1 MSKRH
6 LTPAALAALAGILLI
21 AAALGACGED
31 PDAPWTPNPDR
42 TMQFLVPAPTA
53 SRFPVPTATTGP
65 TATPAPTPT
74 LVAYPE
80 EIAFAV
86 TTRTTW
92 RHAFSNFS
100 GIQQECIEEGLG
112 QPQLDSFLRKTIM
125 SSHIDDYSSLTVS
138 FFSCL
143 DPRWAKSLFVAILAI
158 HLKENT
164 GLDIGETQVNCL
176 LVWARGKNVPSLLA
190 NKDEVQRMMEEVQEC
205 VPELS
210 EKQDKDPSEETIT
223 VLVQENE
230 NLLEAHSIEPY
241 LIGNLLFIAH
251 WDEDAQHWLV
261 HDIVGQF
268 TPDQLTPPPGMAIPP
283 NPEIGILNE
292 LEPGKLYD
300 FHVRSD
306 QIVNIVEGE
315 TGDWYFN
322 AGANFIEWLR

>member
-1 MSKRH
+1 MI
-6 LTPAALAALAGILLI
+6 T
-21 AAALGACGED
+21 
-31 PDAPWTPNPDR
+31 
-42 TMQFLVPAPTA
+42 
-53 SRFPVPTATTGP
+53 
-65 TATPAPTPT
+65 
-74 LVAYPE
+74 
-80 EIAFAV
+80 
-86 TTRTTW
+86 
-92 RHAFSNFS
+92 
-100 GIQQECIEEGLG
+100 
-112 QPQLDSFLRKTIM
+112 
-125 SSHIDDYSSLTVS
+125 
-138 FFSCL
+138 
-143 DPRWAKSLFVAILAI
+143 KSLFVGILAI

-176 LVWARGKNVPSLLA
+176 LVWARGKNVPSLLG

-210 EKQDKDPSEETIT
+210 EKQDKDPSEKTIT

-251 WDEDAQHWLV
+251 WDEDAQRWLV

-322 AGANFIEWLR
+322 AGANFIEW